1 MVSATQKNY
10 IGVFLDTNKL
20 KDIFTD
26 TCTMMLGREADG
38 SVRTI
43 LLIENKLAYDVMGYI
58 IRQINPESSLG
69 YTDLLKNQKLLIK
82 ARQDLFIL
90 VWINHYFKE
99 DGSTYEPLEKD
110 PIFTSADNLL
120 CLLYTRVEL
129 GRDRALELEKIKA
142 SQNVSQIVTR

>member
-1 MVSATQKNY
+1 MPRKKIYT
-10 IGVFLDTNKL
+10 GVFLDTNKL

-43 LLIENKLAYDVMGYI
+43 LLVENKLAYDVMGYI

-69 YTDLLKNQKLLIK
+69 YTDLLKNQRLLMK
-82 ARQDLFIL
+82 AKRDLFVL

-99 DGSTYEPLEKD
+99 DGSTYDLLEKD
-110 PIFTSADNLL
+110 PIFTSANNLL
-120 CLLYTRVEL
+120 TLLYSRVEL